1 MRRIDKHRP
10 TTFQEVVG
18 NKKTIDR
25 IYRAIEDN
33 DGWGGLVVMFQ
44 GQTGNG
50 KTLLADLMAGYINGE
65 LYRPNCTKDAETGAM
80 IEQIRR
86 DTRQCT
92 IFSNQSVYIF
102 DEADKLHPDNIANL
116 KTAIDQIDR
125 RRQEKKP
132 CNVTVI
138 FTSAKTK
145 EQLTAIQ
152 QGHWDELCSRCITC
166 KLAILPE
173 ELDGY
178 FATLTGGA
186 VPNISKR
193 ISVLSMRSAWEYIED
208 NEIDIMD
215 NG

>member
-1 MRRIDKHRP
+1 MRQIDKHRP
-10 TTFQEVVG
+10 TTFQDVVG

-25 IYRAIEDN
+25 LYRVLDDN
-33 DGWGGLVVMFQ
+33 DGFGGLVIMLQ

-50 KTLLADLMAGYINGE
+50 KTLLADIIAKYIDGE
-65 LYRPNCTKDAETGAM
+65 LYRPNCTKDSETAAM

-86 DTRQCT
+86 DTKQCSM
-92 IFSNQSVYIF
+92 FSNQSVYIF

-125 RRQEKKP
+125 RRQDNLP
-132 CNVTVI
+132 CRVTVI

-145 EQLTAIQ
+145 EQLTAVQ
-152 QGHWDELCSRCITC
+152 QGHWDELCTRCITC
-166 KLAILPE
+166 KLAIQPE

-178 FATLTGGA
+178 FASLTGGA

-208 NEIDIMD
+208 NEIDIVKVK
-215 NG
+215 

>member
-10 TTFQEVVG
+10 TTFQDVVG

-33 DGWGGLVVMFQ
+33 DGWGGLVIMFQ

-50 KTLLADLMAGYINGE
+50 KTLLADLMARYIDGE

-132 CNVTVI
+132 CKVTVI

-152 QGHWDELCSRCITC
+152 QGHWDELCTRCIIC
-166 KLAILPE
+166 QLAILPE
-173 ELDGY
+173 ELDDY
-178 FATLTGGA
+178 FASLTGGA

-208 NEIDIMD
+208 NEIALME
-215 NG
+215 